1 MTTPAPPQEPPAE
14 QALVALEEQTS
25 HTVRNLVFAAVAA
38 GVTAA
43 ALLAA
48 RDAVT
53 RTVRAAVRRAVRL
66 GAQAAAVAARAVPT
80 RGRRRARPV
89 PAARRRRAVRR
100 GAGAAGVRLPP
111 ATVLEGRAVREIGEA
126 FEQGAA
132 AVRSAPDQK
141 RARVVAERV
150 ASRLEAVT
158 ATAVNQAAS
167 AGVDAVARQAG
178 ADGVMWVAERDG
190 CLTCAALSGRIV
202 RVGER
207 FPQNRTFG
215 DKPLLWRGFTG
226 RPPRHPNC
234 RCRVRPVWGDGQ
246 GAAAALRREARRS
259 VVRGFSLPSE
269 SAAARLRAADRLL
282 RRGAGLPPTV
292 EDYGR
297 EAVRQGRFP
306 RGRAVPTGAGRRR
319 R

>member
-1 MTTPAPPQEPPAE
+1 
-14 QALVALEEQTS
+14 
-25 HTVRNLVFAAVAA
+25 
-38 GVTAA
+38 
-43 ALLAA
+43 
-48 RDAVT
+48 
-53 RTVRAAVRRAVRL
+53 
-66 GAQAAAVAARAVPT
+66 
-80 RGRRRARPV
+80 
-89 PAARRRRAVRR
+89 
-100 GAGAAGVRLPP
+100 
-111 ATVLEGRAVREIGEA
+111 
-126 FEQGAA
+126 
-132 AVRSAPDQK
+132 
-141 RARVVAERV
+141 
-150 ASRLEAVT
+150 
-158 ATAVNQAAS
+158 
-167 AGVDAVARQAG
+167 
-178 ADGVMWVAERDG
+178 MWVAERDG
-190 CLTCAALSGRIV
+190 CLTCTALSGQIV
-202 RVGER
+202 KVGQR

-246 GAAAALRREARRS
+246 GAAVALRREARRS

-269 SAAARLRAADRLL
+269 SEAARLRAADRLL